1 MKFLLLFIIFF
12 LISKNTEPAIW
23 NPGICSDGL
32 NTTQE
37 DCESSGETWSNPVCD
52 TIGFI
57 HSQSECE
64 NLTEDTTINQ
74 PCPDPIIC
82 PESNIS
88 PECPEP
94 VTCPESNISPECPEP
109 VTCPESNISQECPEP
124 VTCPE
129 CPPTHFAE
137 YYFIYLMI
145 TLILSIYTLYLS
157 FVINNGFNLS
167 HFIMACC
174 CWPFYLPYAIF
185 SKP

>member
-1 MKFLLLFIIFF
+1 MKLLLLFIIVF

-94 VTCPESNISPECPEP
+94 VTCPE
-109 VTCPESNISQECPEP
+109 
-124 VTCPE
+124 

-167 HFIMACC
+167 HFIMAGC

>member
-1 MKFLLLFIIFF
+1 MKFLLLFIIVF

-94 VTCPESNISPECPEP
+94 VTCPE
-109 VTCPESNISQECPEP
+109 
-124 VTCPE
+124 